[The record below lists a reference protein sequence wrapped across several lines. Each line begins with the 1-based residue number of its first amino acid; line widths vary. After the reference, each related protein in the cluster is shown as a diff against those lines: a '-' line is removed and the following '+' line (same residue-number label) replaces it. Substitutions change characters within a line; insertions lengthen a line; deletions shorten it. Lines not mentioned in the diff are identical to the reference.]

1 MMWWCIQHL
10 TKTTITQETTMLQ
23 PQPQLQPQHAIGW
36 FEIPSSQFSRAV
48 KFYNTMLATELKVEK
63 FGPAQ
68 NEMAVFT
75 RSGPNDVSGCI
86 IAGADYVPHHQ
97 GTLVY
102 LNCGA
107 NLEGA
112 LSRTESAGGQ
122 VMLGKTALPP
132 GMGYFA
138 HILDTEGNRI
148 GLHGLS

>member
-1 MMWWCIQHL
+1 MPQPQPEL
-10 TKTTITQETTMLQ
+10 QTQ
-23 PQPQLQPQHAIGW
+23 PQPQSRHAIGW
-36 FEIPSSQFSRAV
+36 FEIPSSQFARAV
-48 KFYNTMLATELKVEK
+48 KFYNAILATELKVEK

-68 NEMAVFT
+68 NDMAVFT
-75 RSGPNDVSGCI
+75 RPGPGDVSGCI
-86 IAGADYVPHHQ
+86 ISGADYAPHHQ

-107 NLEGA
+107 DLDGA